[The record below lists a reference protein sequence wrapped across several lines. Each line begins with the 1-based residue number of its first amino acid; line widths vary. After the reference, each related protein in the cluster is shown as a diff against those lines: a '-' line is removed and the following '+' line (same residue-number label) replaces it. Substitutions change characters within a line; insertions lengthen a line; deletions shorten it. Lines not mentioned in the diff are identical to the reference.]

1 VDSGLFRRHKFKE
14 DHNMA
19 SKEAPERELKEIR
32 HFSKEIG
39 FHVYTRREI
48 QVFAKRAAG
57 KHT

>member
-1 VDSGLFRRHKFKE
+1 
-14 DHNMA
+14 MA

-57 KHT
+57 KRT